1 VTRLRNDLG
10 IVERGQIGFESEPQS
25 DSVLSI
31 RFSLTDE
38 EHMFG
43 AKLPSNMEPQ
53 PCVICKGQATTFG
66 KYATCAKCSDKAIAH
81 FLECQKKNFWKK
93 MYVGNYFSSKL
104 D

>member
-1 VTRLRNDLG
+1 M
-10 IVERGQIGFESEPQS
+10 
-25 DSVLSI
+25 
-31 RFSLTDE
+31 TDE

-43 AKLPSNMEPQ
+43 AKLHPNMGLE

-66 KYATCAKCSDKAIAH
+66 KYATCFPCRDKAIAH
-81 FLECQKKNFWKK
+81 FLACKKKNFWKK